1 MKVSLINDRYTMQT
15 PTLNELSKLLKTRDA
30 KDFPVK
36 TVAPRKLIASLLLMT
51 SDALLIVLS
60 VLASVFIRNLFFTP
74 AAPYDMY
81 LSVLPVIV
89 PLFMMAFYARGLY
102 PGFGIDVIDE
112 IRNIFY
118 TSSIIYGLMAGLTFF
133 INDFWDFSR
142 LSFMMSWAITFL
154 TVPLGRSFIKKMF
167 CDKSWWGIPV
177 IIIGAGNAG
186 KEVIMSLRKH
196 KKLGLRP
203 IVAVDDN
210 VDTWGYI
217 EGIPVIG
224 GLDVIPDLQKKLKVE
239 QSIIAM
245 PKVQSE
251 VQRKIIMK
259 YSKHFE
265 NTIVIP
271 NLFGISTLWVSTKE
285 FGGLLG
291 LEVKQTLMKRS
302 ARIQKRL
309 FDITLSSM
317 LTLMA
322 LPVIGVVSALIWLD
336 SKGKI
341 LFKQTR
347 MGIHDGRFKIVKFRT
362 MHTDAEERLDELL
375 EKNPELKA
383 EYEIYHKLND
393 DPRLTRIGK
402 FLRKFSL
409 DELPQFW
416 NVVKGEMSLIGPR
429 AYIPWEKIKM
439 GGNDEMILQVKP
451 GISGLWQVTDRN
463 ESSFE
468 ERIMIDIYYIRNW
481 SMFLDL
487 YILART
493 ISVVF
498 SGKGG

>member
-1 MKVSLINDRYTMQT
+1 MQT
-15 PTLNELSKLLKTRDA
+15 PTLNELSRLLKT
-30 KDFPVK
+30 KEGVEFPVK
-36 TVAPRKLIASLLLMT
+36 PMAPRKLIASLLLMS
-51 SDALLIVLS
+51 SDALMIVFSIL
-60 VLASVFIRNLFFTP
+60 LSVFIRNLYFVPP
-74 AAPYDMY
+74 ASYDMY
-81 LSVLPVIV
+81 VKVLPVIV
-89 PLFMMAFYARGLY
+89 PLFLMAFYMRGLY
-102 PGFGIDVIDE
+102 PGFGVDVIDE

-118 TSSIIYGLMAGLTFF
+118 TSSIIFGLMAGLTFF
-133 INDFWDFSR
+133 IDDFWDFSR
-142 LSFMMSWAITFL
+142 LAFMLSWGITFMMI
-154 TVPLGRSFIKKMF
+154 PLGRSFIKKIF
-167 CDKSWWGIPV
+167 CEKSWWGIPV
-177 IIIGAGNAG
+177 VVIGAGNAG
-186 KEVIMSLRKH
+186 KEVISSLRKH

-217 EGIPVIG
+217 DGIPVIG
-224 GLDVIPDLQKKLKVE
+224 GLDVIPELQKKLRIE

-245 PKVQSE
+245 PNVQSE
-251 VQRKIIMK
+251 VQRNIIMK

-271 NLFGISTLWVSTKE
+271 NLFGLSTLWVSTKE

-291 LEVKQTLMKRS
+291 LEVKQKLMKRS
-302 ARIQKRL
+302 ARFQKRV
-309 FDITLSSM
+309 FDITLASILSV
-317 LTLMA
+317 LA
-322 LPVIGVVSALIWLD
+322 LPIIAVVSIHIWWD

-347 MGIHDGRFKIVKFRT
+347 MGIKDSRFKIIKFRT
-362 MHTDAEERLDELL
+362 MHTDAEDRLEELL
-375 EKNPELKA
+375 ERNPKLKA

-393 DPRLTRIGK
+393 DPRLTNVGK

-416 NVVKGEMSLIGPR
+416 NVIKGEMSLIGPR

-439 GGNDEMILQVKP
+439 SGNDEMILRVKP

-463 ESSFE
+463 DSSFE
-468 ERIMIDIYYIRNW
+468 ERIMIDIYYISNW

-493 ISVVF
+493 INVVF
-498 SGKGG
+498 TGKGG